1 VGIYPVNVADVINSL
16 VEERGLEREKII
28 SIVCEGIAAA
38 YQKKYPT
45 LEFVVEFNQ
54 KTGAPEVFTRK
65 TVVSSVSD
73 PDKEVSVKKAQP
85 FSTKAKVGDTALIPF
100 EEKIGRIEIASAKQ
114 VIATKIRE
122 VEQLA
127 IYNEFKDKAGE
138 IISGNVHK
146 RELRGFVVKV
156 GEVLAFLPSSH
167 CIPNEII
174 RVGHPI
180 RAILKDVPQVP
191 RGSYQLI
198 LDRTSPD
205 FVKKLIEQEI
215 PEVFEGI
222 VEIKKVVRIAGY
234 KTKILVSSHS
244 KEIDPVGTCVGV
256 GGARIKPILKELG
269 QEKIDLVEWV
279 DSIEALVKRSLKP
292 AEIDKVEMIGER
304 KAMVWLDQDQR
315 SLAIGKLGQNIILAS
330 RLTEVEI
337 QLQEASGVTQET
349 EKPFAGDDD
358 NDENDDVDV

>member
-1 VGIYPVNVADVINSL
+1 MNVADVINSL
-16 VEERGLEREKII
+16 VEERGLEREKIV

-38 YQKKYPT
+38 YQKKFPT
-45 LEFVVEFNQ
+45 VEFVVEFNQ
-54 KTGAPEVFTRK
+54 KTGVPEVFTRK
-65 TVVSSVSD
+65 TVVASVSD
-73 PDKEVSVKKAQP
+73 ADKEISVKKAQP
-85 FSTKAKVGDTALIPF
+85 FHTKAKEGDTVLVPF

-114 VIATKIRE
+114 VIASRIRE

-127 IYNEFKDKAGE
+127 IYDEFKDKAGD

-167 CIPNEII
+167 CIPNEVI

-215 PEVFEGI
+215 PEVFEGL

-234 KTKILVSSHS
+234 KTKILVSSHT

-337 QLQEASGVTQET
+337 QLQEASGNGSSSEAST
-349 EKPFAGDDD
+349 PFSGDD
-358 NDENDDVDV
+358 NDDENDGMDA